1 LNLDNLRLRRRARF
15 WSTFLTW
22 NRVSLT
28 TKFKILILYALRKAR
43 KILDGYIRNYV
54 ELYKNLPR
62 QDYLI
67 QSFNWKTLIIL
78 DACRYD
84 VFKQH
89 VYNYLDGSL
98 MPVLSPS
105 CVTSD
110 WLNTIW
116 SGKLW
121 KKDVIYISGN
131 PSINR
136 RTLRTVAKVH
146 EAWRY
151 GWSDK
156 YMTMDPAA
164 LSEAFRIEALR
175 LKLSGKSGH
184 MRFVLHYVK
193 PHAPYK
199 NFTKILR
206 KHMPEYDMLLA
217 NRLTNEIITL
227 SILYELFK
235 EKDAVD
241 AFLKKLYIE
250 NLKWVLEEVSKIIN
264 KLPKPIVITA
274 DHGELLG
281 EYNLYFHRRI
291 NLPQLRIV
299 PWFIVK

>member
-1 LNLDNLRLRRRARF
+1 MINPNGLNALNLDRFKHWRRVKF

-43 KILDGYIRNYV
+43 KILDGYIRNYA
-54 ELYKNLPR
+54 ELYKNLPK

-67 QSFNWKTLIIL
+67 RSFNWKTLIIL

-206 KHMPEYDMLLA
+206 KHMPEYDVLLA

-235 EKDAVD
+235 KKEAVD

-250 NLKWVLEEVSKIIN
+250 NLKWVLKEVSKIIDC
-264 KLPKPIVITA
+264 LPKPVVITA

-281 EYNLYFHRRI
+281 ECNLFAQKLTFHS
-291 NLPQLRIV
+291 
-299 PWFIVK
+299 

>member
-1 LNLDNLRLRRRARF
+1 MLTCPKILEAYMAWGEPNKLNLDVSKLKRRAKF
-15 WSTFLTW
+15 WGTFFMW

-54 ELYKNLPR
+54 ELYKNLPK

-136 RTLRTVAKVH
+136 RTLRTVAI
-146 EAWRY
+146 W
-151 GWSDK
+151 
-156 YMTMDPAA
+156 
-164 LSEAFRIEALR
+164 
-175 LKLSGKSGH
+175 
-184 MRFVLHYVK
+184 
-193 PHAPYK
+193 
-199 NFTKILR
+199 
-206 KHMPEYDMLLA
+206 
-217 NRLTNEIITL
+217 
-227 SILYELFK
+227 
-235 EKDAVD
+235 
-241 AFLKKLYIE
+241 
-250 NLKWVLEEVSKIIN
+250 LE
-264 KLPKPIVITA
+264 
-274 DHGELLG
+274 
-281 EYNLYFHRRI
+281 
-291 NLPQLRIV
+291 
-299 PWFIVK
+299 